1 MKFENFFIRQLA
13 QSNSPDSYLNSETIL
28 RIKWLMIVRL
38 ITVTGIVGIGVVF
51 LRYPESWVYLKPFS
65 IIVVLTYILT
75 SLYLIAFKVGIS
87 VVPILYVQ
95 IIFDILLVSAT
106 IHVTEGIESQF
117 SLLYFVVIL
126 NGSIFLSLRGGLII
140 ATVTTVVYS
149 TLVALEFTNLIP
161 PAHPVGLPGQMGVS
175 KEYLLLKVYLHLCFF
190 YILAFVSGF
199 LAEREKQKDRKLENA
214 QEELSRIR
222 LDTDEILRNMS
233 GGVISIDRFG
243 RIVTFNKAGEG
254 ILGYK
259 EKNIQ
264 GKSCQDIFQ
273 DDIPNF
279 SQFLLTSMSDGRE
292 VTHYEMDLER
302 TKNIILPLRI
312 STSILIGEKNFRR
325 GLIAVFEDLTDER
338 NLQDRIRR
346 SEKLAA
352 IGELSA
358 SIAHEIR
365 NPLASISGSVQ
376 FLMTELEL
384 ADENERLMK
393 VIVKESE
400 RLGRI
405 TGDFLTFARIKP
417 GSMRVLSLQQ
427 VVQDIIGL
435 VKNHPKMRLNIQ
447 IESHFPKNPIYVKMD
462 DGQITQTVLNI
473 ALNALDA
480 MQEVPQGKLKF
491 ELVAEKPDKQTPTFF
506 AKEPTDLGSAKLS
519 ISDNGCGISEK
530 NKRFLFKPFFTT
542 KKSGT
547 GLGLAIVNRIID
559 NHDGWIN
566 VDTEEGVGTTFSI
579 ILPLI

>member
-1 MKFENFFIRQLA
+1 
-13 QSNSPDSYLNSETIL
+13 
-28 RIKWLMIVRL
+28 MIVRL